1 MLALLSD
8 LKHYISF
15 PKIDLERDTYGWYVK
30 QLCEHCKDQGSVDN
44 LLDGIRHA
52 RNNGFQNDEFY
63 LFSGLINDYH
73 ARDALNY
80 NENAMLKVLIHC
92 FSKDAIIEVNDAPFE
107 YQFMEYTNTGR
118 RLRGLKPNILS
129 EYLESWKE
137 FSEIT
142 DGDYLGKG
150 NLLSDKEILNAFED
164 GELGT
169 MYEDAY
175 MSSCIVVVDENDE
188 GIENLDQL
196 LNMLDFSKVSPGLY
210 YYGLIDYSGGL
221 CDEDSLNDLGIKEIM
236 MMLGNKERKIYED
249 DIFVYLNSEVNN
261 YKALELL
268 DRLNTCIS
276 TREVIF

>member
-1 MLALLSD
+1 M
-8 LKHYISF
+8 
-15 PKIDLERDTYGWYVK
+15 
-30 QLCEHCKDQGSVDN
+30 
-44 LLDGIRHA
+44 
-52 RNNGFQNDEFY
+52 
-63 LFSGLINDYH
+63 
-73 ARDALNY
+73 
-80 NENAMLKVLIHC
+80 
-92 FSKDAIIEVNDAPFE
+92 
-107 YQFMEYTNTGR
+107 
-118 RLRGLKPNILS
+118 
-129 EYLESWKE
+129 ESWKE

-169 MYEDAY
+169 MYEDVY

-188 GIENLDQL
+188 GIKNLDQL
-196 LNMLDFSKVSPGLY
+196 LNMLDFSEVSPGLY
-210 YYGLIDYSGGL
+210 YYGLIDYSGGTY
-221 CDEDSLNDLGIKEIM
+221 DEDSLNDLEIKEIM

>member
-1 MLALLSD
+1 M
-8 LKHYISF
+8 
-15 PKIDLERDTYGWYVK
+15 ERDTYGWYVK

-169 MYEDAY
+169 MYEDVY

-188 GIENLDQL
+188 GIKNLDQL
-196 LNMLDFSKVSPGLY
+196 LNMLDFSEVSPGLY
-210 YYGLIDYSGGL
+210 YYGLIDYSGGTY
-221 CDEDSLNDLGIKEIM
+221 DEDSLNDLEIKEIM

-249 DIFVYLNSEVNN
+249 DIFVYLNNEINN

-268 DRLNTCIS
+268 DKLNICIS
-276 TREVIF
+276 TREVMF